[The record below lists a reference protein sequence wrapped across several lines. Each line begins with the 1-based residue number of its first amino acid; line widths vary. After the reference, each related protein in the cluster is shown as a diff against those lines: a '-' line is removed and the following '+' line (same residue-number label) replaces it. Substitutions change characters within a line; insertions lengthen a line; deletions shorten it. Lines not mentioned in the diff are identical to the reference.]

1 MKGWTLPTSNR
12 YGSNRRA
19 SVNSVGCAHP
29 ASRGWSPVADR
40 PLRDASHWSVRVD
53 AEDVGKSLAALVGEV
68 DGAAA
73 LGTPDPAEIEQA
85 VGERR
90 ADGAGQVRAL
100 LAPVD
105 AVADGGAPR
114 RQGVEVDAEL
124 LEEHRALLGDP
135 EADGA
140 AGRGQPVAERSACAR
155 VPSRSDRTGDGG
167 ATLASASRRSATSG
181 PASRK

>member
-1 MKGWTLPTSNR
+1 MKGWTFPTSNR

-29 ASRGWSPVADR
+29 ASRGWSSVADR

-85 VGERR
+85 VGQRR
-90 ADGAGQVRAL
+90 
-100 LAPVD
+100 
-105 AVADGGAPR
+105 
-114 RQGVEVDAEL
+114 
-124 LEEHRALLGDP
+124 
-135 EADGA
+135 
-140 AGRGQPVAERSACAR
+140 
-155 VPSRSDRTGDGG
+155 GDGG
-167 ATLASASRRSATSG
+167 ATPASASRRSATSG